1 MPCPKGA
8 QIGMASERLEQSSF
22 VINEICRERHPIGF
36 RHIEDSTILNK
47 IFASMENVLFAAL
60 NPNVCAHTHHK
71 IPFFSGMLFGLE
83 CRSDVFK
90 SRAESPWHFPLSQ
103 LCS

>member
-60 NPNVCAHTHHK
+60 NPNVCAHTHHMYTQNS
-71 IPFFSGMLFGLE
+71 ILLRHVVRIGMSVG
-83 CRSDVFK
+83 CV
-90 SRAESPWHFPLSQ
+90 
-103 LCS
+103 